1 MRRPV
6 VVQRL
11 SARALKRRSA
21 VGAPGRAFPAWIDA
35 GETAVAPSAPL
46 VLPRVRDALVLR
58 TISRRKGGR
67 GKGGGDAG
75 GGR

>member
-1 MRRPV
+1 MRRRV

-21 VGAPGRAFPAWIDA
+21 VGATGRVFPAWIDA
-35 GETAVAPSAPL
+35 GEHAVASVPL

-58 TISRRKGGR
+58 TVSRRKGAR

-75 GGR
+75 GSR

>member
-21 VGAPGRAFPAWIDA
+21 VGAAGRVFPAWIEA
-35 GETAVAPSAPL
+35 GEHVLASPAVL

-58 TISRRKGGR
+58 PVLRHTGVV
-67 GKGGGDAG
+67 GKGGGDASG
-75 GGR
+75 SR

>member
-21 VGAPGRAFPAWIDA
+21 VGSAGRAFPAWIDA
-35 GETAVAPSAPL
+35 DAPAVAPSAPL
-46 VLPRVRDALVLR
+46 VLPRVRDALILR
-58 TISRRKGGR
+58 VVSRRKGDR
-67 GKGGGDAG
+67 GKGGGHAG
-75 GGR
+75 GSR

>member
-6 VVQRL
+6 VVPRL

-21 VGAPGRAFPAWIDA
+21 FGAAGRVFSAWIEA
-35 GETAVAPSAPL
+35 GEQGVAPFVPL

-58 TISRRKGGR
+58 PVVRRDGVR
-67 GKGGGDAG
+67 VKGGGDAG